1 LADAGEGPERGTGK
15 KLAKLGRVFEQ
26 ILKWSTPVAAWL
38 ALFLSGSTY
47 YHTYYSSMVT
57 NFKVTNFAVA
67 AELNGNTLVNADGSL
82 LVTITNPGNREVSI
96 DRLVIFLMPG
106 DFKTLADNQTPPC
119 VEKRGNLILLA
130 DNESMITMLT
140 GSSRTIEGQH
150 LITVPVNFKV
160 FNNDNA
166 AANTVQGTVC
176 LKVDG
181 TSYENTSRSAYNPVG
196 ILEVTRNTR
205 IPPLPLHFLHARGEN
220 VKDVQ
225 SLF

>member
-1 LADAGEGPERGTGK
+1 
-15 KLAKLGRVFEQ
+15 
-26 ILKWSTPVAAWL
+26 
-38 ALFLSGSTY
+38 
-47 YHTYYSSMVT
+47 
-57 NFKVTNFAVA
+57 
-67 AELNGNTLVNADGSL
+67 
-82 LVTITNPGNREVSI
+82 
-96 DRLVIFLMPG
+96 
-106 DFKTLADNQTPPC
+106 
-119 VEKRGNLILLA
+119 
-130 DNESMITMLT
+130 MITMLT

-205 IPPLPLHFLHARGEN
+205 IPRAIQFCPWSLNLASQQGWWHHAVPYSQGETPVCRGDHIA
-220 VKDVQ
+220 VVPA
-225 SLF
+225 